1 MRCFSLKSSTSIHSP
16 TSPPPNNNNNN
27 NNNSSSS
34 ATATP
39 RTVNLTR
46 EYTLAVQT
54 NSYTEL
60 WSTIH
65 HHEQQQQQQ
74 EDQTLMIDKVLHPN
88 RDSIEEA
95 LRAVPR
101 GNLTHHLVST
111 YFHGSERTSRLCLL
125 LHDSV
130 AAARLLYSPLSDL
143 LDLLPSS
150 SADVSQAQCDWAF
163 DVLTG
168 FDGADNPFQGSVDGF
183 ADTRHC
189 FAELNRRLDRR
200 RLRCLLFRRREE
212 LEAAAKGTYVLHNEL
227 DTIDRLV
234 ARLRATVEGDKVLV
248 KTGLR
253 WGRDRCSVREVV
265 RHLRRTHMGVQ
276 EQMRDLEEH
285 VCLCFATVNRARSQL
300 LLELL
305 RLYPNRH
312 SKG

>member
-1 MRCFSLKSSTSIHSP
+1 MRCFSLNSTSIHSP
-16 TSPPPNNNNNN
+16 SSPSPNNNNNN
-27 NNNSSSS
+27 S
-34 ATATP
+34 ATDTP

-54 NSYTEL
+54 ISYTEL

-65 HHEQQQQQQ
+65 HHQQQDE

-111 YFHGSERTSRLCLL
+111 YFNGSERTSRLCLL
-125 LHDSV
+125 LHNSV
-130 AAARLLYSPLSDL
+130 AAARRLYSPLSDL

-150 SADVSQAQCDWAF
+150 SAADVSQAQCDWAF

-189 FAELNRRLDRR
+189 FAELKRRLDRR
-200 RLRCLLFRRREE
+200 RVRRLLFRRREE

-285 VCLCFATVNRARSQL
+285 VCLCFATVNRARSL
-300 LLELL
+300 LLHELL
-305 RLYPNRH
+305 HLYPNRH
-312 SKG
+312 STG